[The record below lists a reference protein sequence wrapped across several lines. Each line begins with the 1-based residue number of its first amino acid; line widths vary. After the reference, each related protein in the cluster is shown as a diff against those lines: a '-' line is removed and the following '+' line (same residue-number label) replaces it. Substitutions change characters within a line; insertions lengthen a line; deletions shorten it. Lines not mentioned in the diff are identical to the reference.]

1 MRCEAVKDLLE
12 AYVEGEL
19 DGSELRSVESH
30 ISGCELCKKELAL
43 TRSMP
48 RLVKSLSTPPVPE
61 DIILNTLE
69 RLNETSAARQQW
81 LREFMAFLSG
91 KWKFAAVASL
101 LLSAVLLGIGYQWI
115 GRGPRISEKEVASAM
130 EELELALGIV
140 SVATRGTQ
148 FSLLSEG
155 AQILDATKTGPSN
168 AIQSISHIQIEISEE
183 LWSNLADLAQLNL

>member
-61 DIILNTLE
+61 DIISNTLE
-69 RLNETSAARQQW
+69 RLNETSAARWQW
-81 LREFMAFLSG
+81 LREYRAFLSG

-101 LLSAVLLGIGYQWI
+101 LLAVVLFGIGYQRI
-115 GRGPRISEKEVASAM
+115 GRRPRISEKEVASAM
-130 EELELALGIV
+130 EELKLALGIV

-155 AQILDATKTGPSN
+155 AQILDATKTESSN
-168 AIQSISHIQIEISEE
+168 AIQSISHTQMEISEK

>member
-19 DGSELRSVESH
+19 DRSELRSVEAH

-43 TRSMP
+43 TQSIP

-61 DIILNTLE
+61 DIISNTLE
-69 RLNETSAARQQW
+69 RLNETSAARWQW
-81 LREFMAFLSG
+81 LREYRAFLSG

-101 LLSAVLLGIGYQWI
+101 LLAVVLFGIGYQRI
-115 GRGPRISEKEVASAM
+115 GRRPRISEKEVASAM
-130 EELELALGIV
+130 EELKLALGIV

-155 AQILDATKTGPSN
+155 AQILDATKTESSN
-168 AIQSISHIQIEISEE
+168 AIQSISHTQMEISEK